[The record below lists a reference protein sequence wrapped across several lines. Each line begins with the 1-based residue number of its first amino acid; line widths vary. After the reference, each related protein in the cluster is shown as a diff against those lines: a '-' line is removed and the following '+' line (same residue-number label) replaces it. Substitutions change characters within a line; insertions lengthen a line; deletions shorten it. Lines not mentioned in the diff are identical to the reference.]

1 LVSRRLFL
9 RVFSVTALISLAS
22 LLGIPLSYK
31 RRSRVSLEEPVYGSD
46 YMVGDSMILLPLP
59 VLEGGASVE
68 EALASRRS
76 IREYLREPILLEE
89 LSQILWAA
97 YGITETRYGFK
108 TTPSAGATYPLEVYA
123 VIGENGVVTRSG
135 EAVEPGSYKY
145 DPYSHS
151 LRIVKKGGGLTREL
165 YEAALEQEWILEAPV
180 NLVFT
185 AVFERTTRRYG
196 KRGERYVWIE
206 AGHASQN
213 VYLQATSLGLATV
226 AIGAFY
232 DDRIREIIG
241 ARGQERVLYM
251 MTLARP
257 AKTYELPRE
266 ELARFIE
273 GHRRAL
279 RIEARE

>member
-1 LVSRRLFL
+1 MRI
-9 RVFSVTALISLAS
+9 FSVTALLSLAS
-22 LLGIPLSYK
+22 LLGIPLTYK
-31 RRSRVSLEEPVYGSD
+31 RRARVTLEDTGYESSYL
-46 YMVGDSMILLPLP
+46 VGDSLILLPLP
-59 VLEGGASVE
+59 SLDGTTSVE
-68 EALASRRS
+68 RALASRRS
-76 IREYLREPILLEE
+76 IREYTREPVLLDE
-89 LSQILWAA
+89 LSQVLWSA

-123 VIGENGVVTRSG
+123 VIGENGVITRDGSPLQ
-135 EAVEPGSYKY
+135 PGSYKY
-145 DPYSHS
+145 DPFTHS
-151 LRIVKKGGGLTREL
+151 LRRIRKGADLTKRL

-213 VYLQATSLGLATV
+213 VYLQATALGLATV

-232 DDRIREIIG
+232 DDKIKEIIG
-241 ARGQERVLYM
+241 AEDPERVLYM

-257 AKTYELPRE
+257 SKTYMLLEE
-266 ELARFIE
+266 ELASFILNN
-273 GHRRAL
+273 RDTINKRS
-279 RIEARE
+279 